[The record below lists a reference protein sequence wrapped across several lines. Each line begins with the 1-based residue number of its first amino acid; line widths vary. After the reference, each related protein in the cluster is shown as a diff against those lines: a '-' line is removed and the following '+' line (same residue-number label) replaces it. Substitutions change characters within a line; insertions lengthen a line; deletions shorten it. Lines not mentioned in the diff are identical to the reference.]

1 MLVSTRWKNPAPPVT
16 TPWSSP
22 LPSLMPPRPCTWRHR
37 WWLVGCIHPRLHRW
51 MQRARVWLSEPAS
64 RDSNMLVWL
73 HAWGCGTRLAR
84 YSKHLG
90 PDSADMRDLGISLEP
105 GSLQPGLVSQAHGRN
120 EPIRPMLCPPRSR
133 YCYPK
138 MWERPKKYLK
148 KQIQSVPRGRI
159 HGNKRQQCGGA
170 SIAVIGSGV
179 RVW

>member
-1 MLVSTRWKNPAPPVT
+1 MKKSSASGDH
-16 TPWSSP
+16 PWSSP

-64 RDSNMLVWL
+64 RDSSMLVWL
-73 HAWGCGTRLAR
+73 HAWGCGTRLAW

-105 GSLQPGLVSQAHGRN
+105 GSLQPGLVSQARGRN

-170 SIAVIGSGV
+170 SIVVIGSGV